1 MRYNSW
7 VLAIVFLCGF
17 SAFSQEK
24 FKKHIVLKGESITKI
39 AQQYHIKTSAI
50 FELNPD
56 AKNGIKY
63 KSVLLIPITDSKAQ
77 QKKTDVV
84 T

>member
-1 MRYNSW
+1 MKYNSW

-17 SAFSQEK
+17 SAFSQER
-24 FKKHIVLKGESITKI
+24 FTKHVVSKGENITKI
-39 AQQYHIKTSAI
+39 AQQYNVKASAI

-63 KSVLLIPITDSKAQ
+63 K
-77 QKKTDVV
+77 
-84 T
+84 